1 MQKDRFWNKGEF
13 LHRPLRREFGNVM
26 QYFTKMT
33 QKAGA
38 ALMILCIVAGSAP
51 FTGITVQASEAE
63 TALSQDNET
72 EESSFDLAISD
83 LYRDSGELTDS
94 EILDA
99 SKKIT
104 SDAGVLL
111 SSVDEKESRQVVKA
125 LDTFEESKAEYM
137 TARINHTDTA
147 ETAVPDTAGAA
158 DDRQMVAEWNRQC
171 EYAQMMIADS
181 SVIKE
186 MVPRYQIK
194 SCKEDKDTLELGIQE
209 WMTQAYGTEEVN
221 DAFSTSAYSYTY
233 SLKLH
238 RGEDGTWAPSG
249 ISGTDANY
257 TWLGEGEDPVQT
269 TQASPLTMYEVK
281 SDLGTATKA
290 YAQISG
296 QDQDQADA
304 QTSAA
309 APLAFE
315 INSQAIVTDAP
326 LTYTQEMQELSS
338 GAWNMYGAQLY
349 ETAAGAYTYS
359 PAKAVAYADKYWSN
373 YNRSYKEYRGVD
385 CANFVSQCLFAGGM
399 PTTDDWYPQSV
410 NWINVMGH
418 IRHFKEYGSFM
429 TAANTNVRVGNPV
442 YYDWNGNGV
451 YDHVGLC
458 VGTNA
463 SGMPV
468 VDAHTSNVYHVPWSM
483 GSRGKRATIV
493 LRAGS
498 GSSQAAAPDI
508 PRNTWQT
515 VGGKVYYLGAD
526 GKRVKNSWKLING
539 LWYYFKADGTR
550 KTGFFKIRSKWYYAS
565 VKTGALLKGW
575 QKIGKKWYFF
585 STADYSR
592 VQGGRYKLGKYHYYF
607 NSKGAMQTGFIKS
620 GKKTYYADKKTGRLA
635 AGWKKISGK
644 WYYFNKSTNARVTGW
659 KKINGKKYYFN
670 SKGVLKK
677 EKH

>member
-1 MQKDRFWNKGEF
+1 MVQGEF
-13 LHRPLRREFGNVM
+13 LHRPLRRKFGNVM

-38 ALMILCIVAGSAP
+38 ALMILCIVAGSAQ
-51 FTGITVQASEAE
+51 FSGITVQASEAE
-63 TALSQDNET
+63 IELSQDNKT
-72 EESSFDLAISD
+72 EESSFDLAISS

-111 SSVDEKESRQVVKA
+111 SNVDKKESGQVVKA

-147 ETAVPDTAGAA
+147 EAAVPDTAGAA
-158 DDRQMVAEWNRQC
+158 DDKQMVAEWNRQC

-209 WMTQAYGTEEVN
+209 WMTQAYGTEEVS
-221 DAFSTSAYSYTY
+221 DSFSTSAYSYTY

-238 RGEDGTWAPSG
+238 RGKDGTWVPSG

-257 TWLGEGEDPVQT
+257 TWLGEGEDPVQN

-281 SDLGTATKA
+281 SDLGTATRA

-498 GSSQAAAPDI
+498 GSSQAAAPNI

-515 VGGKVYYLGAD
+515 VGGKVYYLGPD
-526 GKRVKNSWKLING
+526 GKRITNSFRAIDGQL
-539 LWYYFKADGTR
+539 YYFKADGTR
-550 KTGFFKIRSKWYYAS
+550 ATGFFQVSGNWYYGS
-565 VKTGALLKGW
+565 VKTGYLLRGW
-575 QKIGKKWYFF
+575 QKIGNKKYYLSNVF
-585 STADYSR
+585 YER
-592 VQGGRYKLGKYHYYF
+592 LQGGRYKIGNHHYFF
-607 NSKGAMQTGFIKS
+607 NSKGALQTGF
-620 GKKTYYADKKTGRLA
+620 
-635 AGWKKISGK
+635 KISGK